1 MSLENLLASLGH
13 LNFLVNGRIS
23 LKIYIKFCFENFYWD
38 YTESTDHLGDSEY
51 LKNNKSL
58 INLKNNKSQSISV
71 YLFLFSLSN
80 FFQWC
85 RIIFNIQFVY
95 YFLKLSL
102 KILIFLILLHTIFKL
117 SIPHLWSVSI
127 KKQNWFLYIDRVS
140 CNLSKLIQYFY
151 QLFNGFI
158 RVLHLDDHILSCP
171 KKDI

>member
-51 LKNNKSL
+51 PKNNKSL

-85 RIIFNIQFVY
+85 RVIFNVQFVY
-95 YFLKLSL
+95 YFFKVIPKNSNFFLYYCIQFLNYQFHIFGQYKETE
-102 KILIFLILLHTIFKL
+102 LIFVYWPCILQSF
-117 SIPHLWSVSI
+117 
-127 KKQNWFLYIDRVS
+127 
-140 CNLSKLIQYFY
+140 
-151 QLFNGFI
+151 
-158 RVLHLDDHILSCP
+158 
-171 KKDI
+171 